1 MRCSY
6 LSILLSLMFIMYSSA
21 EENYWQ
27 QYVHY
32 SIKATLNTNSH
43 KIGGSETL
51 VYTNNSPD
59 TLRTVYFRLYWNLF
73 TERSHGYNIARRHKQ
88 YHFSTSGGISLR
100 KFSIVTGGQENPLV
114 YKIDDTILRADLPN
128 PLNPGDELSFSIEWT
143 ENVPVEGWRTGHQ
156 GRDYN
161 IAQWYPQIAVYDKY
175 GWHTDQYT
183 GEGEFHDDYGTFDVE
198 ITLPKSFIL
207 GYTGTLLNPTEVLP
221 DTVQRKLK
229 EAEGK
234 AETTR
239 IADFSDR
246 AISKEDTASVLT
258 WKFHAEN
265 VRDFAWTA
273 NEHYIWDVSHW
284 GDVTIHSLYFA
295 DKAQFWKDVADYGRH
310 AIDFFSQHFGRYV
323 YPNAFVVE
331 GVIGGGMEYPGIVFI
346 GHIGD
351 RNSHGLF
358 GVVTHELGHEWYPM
372 MISSNETEFAF
383 QDEGFNTFITTLA
396 QEDYYGRHNNSYT
409 WTEWWQKLL
418 HYPNADVRTQ
428 NMMEYLILSKIGYE
442 EPVATHSDRFE
453 EPALSGI
460 SVYPKTATV
469 MFMLQY
475 VLGDSVFSRL
485 MMEYYNRW
493 RFKHPYPEDFFSLAQ
508 EASGNRDLRWF
519 FDEWFNRTYQCD
531 YSLRRISSDEVVQD
545 GKKIYR
551 TTVTVKRLGQAIMPI
566 DVRLDL
572 KDGSKTT
579 LYIPVDTWKNGV
591 VEYEGEIDLPSE
603 PRRGEINPDRR
614 IADVNRLNNTY
625 PWPRFDFRFENTMFT
640 VYNPFEY
647 VVQWRPSF
655 WYNAVDGVKLGAK
668 LSGRYLDDLRQFTA
682 WSWIGTGT
690 RRVDF
695 DVSCRTEL
703 PWLTP
708 LATFGWRG
716 FRIEGRQGFSLSFT
730 KQLRHHYSYPPYHTF
745 EFGFS
750 HLTLKESDYLLQP
763 WTWESGLL
771 NRVFFNYA
779 YENRGEF
786 WETYARFNY
795 EASVSIRA
803 QSRFNYSKRTFDVR
817 LFYHLPEDWRL
828 ALRIYNGRASG
839 TIPIQTQYFFSSGSP
854 MDQFSNPFF
863 RSRGML
869 PATVRDHALYQ
880 GDGNLRGFY
889 NQYLYGDKIDAA
901 NIEVRLPGLIPFINN
916 VGSPF
921 LDHLITLVRTVG
933 FIDIGR
939 IAFQDEDFSRKRVL
953 VDLGFGFRINM
964 PISSTSL
971 FQSIGL
977 TTLRLDFPLYVN
989 NAAPGESRT
998 KFRWVIGLSETF

>member
-1 MRCSY
+1 MRLSY
-6 LSILLSLMFIMYSSA
+6 LSLSFLLILIARSYG
-21 EENYWQ
+21 EEDYWQ
-27 QYVHY
+27 QYIHY

-43 KIGGSETL
+43 MIDGSETL

-73 TERSHGYNIARRHKQ
+73 TKGSHGYNLVRRHKQ
-88 YHFSTSGGISLR
+88 YHFSTSGGVSLK
-100 KFSIVTGGQENPLV
+100 KFSIIVDGQENPLAH
-114 YKIDDTILRADLPN
+114 KIDDTILRADLPQ
-128 PLNPGDELSFSIEWT
+128 PLKPGDELSFAIEWT
-143 ENVPVEGWRTGHQ
+143 GNIPEEGWRTGHQ
-156 GRDYN
+156 ARDYN

-183 GEGEFHDDYGTFDVE
+183 GAGEFHNDYGTFDVE

-221 DTVQRKLK
+221 DTVLRKLK
-229 EAEGK
+229 ESEGK
-234 AETTR
+234 AETMR

-246 AISKEDTASVLT
+246 AILKEDTASVLT

-295 DKAQFWKDVADYGRH
+295 DKAQFWKEVAEYGRH

-351 RNSHGLF
+351 KNSHGLF

-383 QDEGFNTFITTLA
+383 QDEGFDTFITTLA

-409 WTEWWQKLL
+409 WTEWWQKFL
-418 HYPNADVRTQ
+418 HYPNTDERAQ
-428 NMMEYLILSKIGYE
+428 EMMEYLILAKTGYE

-453 EPALSGI
+453 EPALAGT
-460 SVYPKTATV
+460 SVYQKTATV

-508 EASGNRDLRWF
+508 EVSGNRDLRWF
-519 FDEWFNRTYQCD
+519 FDEWFYRTYQCD
-531 YSLRRISSDEVVQD
+531 YALRKISSDEVIQN
-545 GKKIYR
+545 GKKTYH

-572 KDGSKTT
+572 KDGSMTF

-591 VEYEGEIDLPSE
+591 VEYEGHIDLPSE

-614 IADVNRLNNTY
+614 IAEVNRLNNTH

-640 VYNPFEY
+640 VYDPFQY
-647 VVQWRPSF
+647 IVQWRPSF

-668 LSGRYLDDLRQFTA
+668 LSGRYLDDLRQLTA
-682 WSWIGTGT
+682 WSWIGT
-690 RRVDF
+690 RDRKIDF

-703 PWLTP
+703 PWVTP
-708 LATFGWRG
+708 LATFSWRG
-716 FRIEGRQGFSLSFT
+716 FRIEGRQGFNVSVT
-730 KQLRHHYSYPPYHTF
+730 KQLRRHYSYPPYHTF

-763 WTWESGLL
+763 WTWEPGLL

-786 WETYARFNY
+786 WETNAKFNY

-803 QSRFNYSKRTFDVR
+803 QSRFNYSKRTFDIR
-817 LFYHLPEDWRL
+817 LFYHLPENWRL
-828 ALRIYNGRASG
+828 GLRLYNGRASG
-839 TIPIQTQYFFSSGSP
+839 TIPIQTEYFFSSGSP
-854 MDQFSNPFF
+854 IDQFSNPFF
-863 RSRGML
+863 RSRGIL

-880 GDGNLRGFY
+880 GGGNLRGFY
-889 NQYLYGDKIDAA
+889 NQYLHGDKLDAA
-901 NIEVRLPGLIPFINN
+901 NLEVRLPGLLPFINN
-916 VGSPF
+916 VGAPF
-921 LDHLITLVRTVG
+921 LDQLIGLVRTVG
-933 FIDIGR
+933 FIDVGR
-939 IAFQDEDFSRKRVL
+939 IAFQDEDFSKKRVL
-953 VDLGFGFRINM
+953 VDAGFGFRVNM
-964 PISSTSL
+964 PTSLTSL
-971 FQSIGL
+971 FRSIGL
-977 TTLRLDFPLYVN
+977 TTLRFDFPLYVN
-989 NAAPGESRT
+989 NASPGASRT
-998 KFRWVIGLSETF
+998 EFRWVVGLSEAF